1 MADTAASL
9 ILRRQGTKRMAIVG
23 IGTDI
28 VDVARIQRLLDEKP
42 DELLSR
48 VYTEI
53 EINYCRTKKR
63 PAVHYA
69 ARFAAKEAFMK
80 AIGTGWAKG
89 VGFSQIGVVND
100 EDGAPSLTLTEQALI
115 CMTELGATKA
125 HITASHTDE
134 FATATVILES
144 TD

>member
-1 MADTAASL
+1 
-9 ILRRQGTKRMAIVG
+9 MAIVG

-28 VDVARIQRLLDEKP
+28 VDVARIQKLLDEKP
-42 DELLSR
+42 DEFLSR
-48 VYTEI
+48 VFTETEI
-53 EINYCRTKKR
+53 DYCRTKKR

-89 VGFSQIGVVND
+89 VGFGQIGVIND
-100 EDGAPSLTLTEQALI
+100 DDGAPSLVLTEQALT
-115 CMTELGATKA
+115 CMADAGATKT
-125 HITASHTDE
+125 HVTASHTNE
-134 FATATVILES
+134 YATATVILEN